1 MPLGINNPF
10 PTSAGGEC
18 KKASKVNLG
27 PILMFSL
34 MVKLISQQ
42 QVLSSFIDPRQ
53 AFGPDKIIPPS
64 VLANAKVRRF
74 GGFKI
79 SARFSRIGHHQTFF
93 LSDTQMLISLPR
105 VSPSS
110 QS

>member
-10 PTSAGGEC
+10 PTTAGGEC

-27 PILMFSL
+27 PILIFSL
-34 MVKLISQQ
+34 RANLIRQQ

-74 GGFKI
+74 NDTEFLLSSLGLGI
-79 SARFSRIGHHQTFF
+79 IEPLSYRIIRG
-93 LSDTQMLISLPR
+93 
-105 VSPSS
+105 
-110 QS
+110 